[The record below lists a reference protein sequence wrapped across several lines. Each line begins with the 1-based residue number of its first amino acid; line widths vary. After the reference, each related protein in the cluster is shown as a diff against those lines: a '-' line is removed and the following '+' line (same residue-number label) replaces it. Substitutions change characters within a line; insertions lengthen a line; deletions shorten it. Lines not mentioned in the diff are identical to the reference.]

1 MWPVT
6 SSRSGA
12 RLSRSAK
19 NRSASSMRCTSVDD
33 YYISISLPRI
43 EWATFTSPMIG
54 DSTLRASLDRYHLL
68 GIEPVVDPISPMLH
82 QLRARADQ
90 RERSVLLVEP
100 FHSRII
106 EMRKLQFDDIAIPC
120 LGVLNLLVVRQGR
133 EGGPESVG
141 TRSVLV
147 SMPRSRRRLLSVL
160 FDSGASFEQENAY
173 RRWPVSF

>member
-1 MWPVT
+1 
-6 SSRSGA
+6 
-12 RLSRSAK
+12 
-19 NRSASSMRCTSVDD
+19 
-33 YYISISLPRI
+33 
-43 EWATFTSPMIG
+43 MIG
-54 DSTLRASLDRYHLL
+54 DSGLRASLDQHHLL

-106 EMRKLQFDDIAIPC
+106 EMRELQLDDIAIPC
-120 LGVLNLLVVRQGR
+120 LGVLDLFVVRQGR

-141 TRSVLV
+141 LVL
-147 SMPRSRRRLLSVL
+147 MPSSRKRLLSVL

-173 RRWPVSF
+173 RRLPVSF